1 MKSRHV
7 SLNRVQRQNSS
18 PPTPSL
24 HKSRPLPGPSPLSLK
39 RSASFGNPTSVEHP
53 RKRRTR
59 SSDVI
64 FQKRVS
70 SLLEQAQSMFDKD
83 GENGKIVERSSS
95 PHGEVDPQADT
106 SMEEDDF
113 AFDGDLDLLEAELHF
128 DPLSSDGLNKMD
140 VETGE
145 NGVVKQEQQ
154 KEANSDDLFDVTFD
168 DLAPEEL
175 EALDQSSNAMAAT
188 APQTTN
194 EDDLLFGDGYDELMD
209 LDFDDTQPEVFLLQ
223 KSSHV
228 SWKILLP
235 REDSQ
240 SSQYRIPRIL

>member
-7 SLNRVQRQNSS
+7 SLNRVQTQNSS
-18 PPTPSL
+18 PPTPSI

-83 GENGKIVERSSS
+83 RENGKIVERSSS
-95 PHGEVDPQADT
+95 PHAEEDLQVDM
-106 SMEEDDF
+106 SMEEENF

-140 VETGE
+140 VETSE
-145 NGVVKQEQQ
+145 NVAVKQDQQ
-154 KEANSDDLFDVTFD
+154 EESNSDDLFDVTFD

-175 EALDQSSNAMAAT
+175 EALDQSSNVMAGT
-188 APQTTN
+188 APQATN
-194 EDDLLFGDGYDELMD
+194 EDDALFGDGYDELMD
-209 LDFDDTQPEVFLLQ
+209 LDFNDTQPEVFSLHRPA
-223 KSSHV
+223 HV
-228 SWKILLP
+228 SWKILPP
-235 REDSQ
+235 REGSQ
-240 SSQYRIPRIL
+240 SSQSRIVGTL

>member
-1 MKSRHV
+1 
-7 SLNRVQRQNSS
+7 
-18 PPTPSL
+18 
-24 HKSRPLPGPSPLSLK
+24 
-39 RSASFGNPTSVEHP
+39 
-53 RKRRTR
+53 
-59 SSDVI
+59 
-64 FQKRVS
+64 
-70 SLLEQAQSMFDKD
+70 MFDKD
-83 GENGKIVERSSS
+83 GLNGKIVERSSS

-140 VETGE
+140 VETSE

-175 EALDQSSNAMAAT
+175 EALDQSSNAMTAT

-194 EDDLLFGDGYDELMD
+194 EDDDLFGDGYDELMD

-223 KSSHV
+223 KSVHV
-228 SWKILLP
+228 SWKILPP

-240 SSQYRIPRIL
+240 SSLSRIPRIL